1 VVFATVDID
10 VIIFQQFSFEEDERM
25 AAEKTVKDIMNPIE
39 EYDKVDV
46 EAQLC
51 DALAILKR
59 NHEKLKSGGAGH
71 FHKTLFVID
80 ASKKIV
86 GKVSMYDLIRGLV
99 PESVKQP
106 EVFSARAISSRAL
119 EVADQVGDF
128 QERFRWVNATFFDL
142 VKQEAHKKVK
152 DIMSSV
158 DPVLKED
165 DKMNLAIYIL
175 FKDGVRQQLVER
187 NGEIV
192 GVINLM
198 VLLNEFLETV
208 SPECY
213 VDWES

>member
-1 VVFATVDID
+1 VFATVDID

-59 NHEKLKSGGAGH
+59 NHEKLKSGDAGH

>member
-1 VVFATVDID
+1 MG
-10 VIIFQQFSFEEDERM
+10 S
-25 AAEKTVKDIMNPIE
+25 EKTVKDIMNPIE

-59 NHEKLKSGGAGH
+59 NHEKLKGGDPGR
-71 FHKTLFVID
+71 FHKTLFVTD

-99 PESVKQP
+99 PESSKQP
-106 EVFSARAISSRAL
+106 ELFSARAISSRAL
-119 EVADQVGDF
+119 EVAEQVGDF
-128 QERFRWVNATFFDL
+128 QERFKWLNVTFFDL
-142 VKQEAHKKVK
+142 VKQEAHKKVR
-152 DIMSSV
+152 DIMSPV
-158 DPVLKED
+158 HPVLKEN

-175 FKDGVRQQLVER
+175 FKEGVRQQLVER
-187 NGEIV
+187 DGEIV

-213 VDWES
+213 VKW